1 MNPTPV
7 QSSLQARG
15 FRAQLRVTMMLVVS
29 AATGVV
35 LYFAERNLVTS
46 VENELQ
52 RQFQSELET
61 VHHLQALRQAA
72 LLERCRTLVRRPR
85 IHAAFE
91 DDALDLLYPSARDE
105 LRDVMSPSEPAPG
118 SVLRAEFYRF
128 LDRRG
133 AVISIGD
140 ASEAGGLGLEE
151 EARLRLPALAETQQ
165 IGYLARRGADGSE
178 IISELVA
185 MPIFSQE
192 TEAVI
197 AALVLGFRFETAGAA
212 GPDADMQRG
221 VWLEKGLHMRG
232 LTPEARR
239 QLAAT
244 LPGLVQ
250 GDQALREGGTL
261 ELDGAPFRVFF
272 QQLNPGS
279 LYPAAHEVC
288 VFPLAPL
295 MARREIIRWK
305 VIGAGALVLLAGLAA
320 GHFAAGRLSVPVEKL
335 AVDSAEARRRRE
347 QAEAALESTSVELQR
362 AARFSADASHQL
374 KTPVAVLRAGLEE
387 LRAAG
392 RFPAETDEEI
402 SRLVHQTYRLSGVID
417 DLLLLS
423 RLDAGRLRLSL
434 EPVEL
439 TRLIEAALDDLGVHP
454 DADTFVV
461 ETDIPGSLCVGGDE
475 HYLGII
481 LQNLLENARK
491 YNRPG
496 GRIRIAATVEGE
508 DVVVRVGNTGRGIPV
523 ASQAHIFE
531 RFHRGGVGEN
541 VPGYGLGLNL
551 ARELARLHR
560 GELRLLGSGDDW
572 TEFEC
577 RLRLVPAPSP
587 SGAPPV

>member
-496 GRIRIAATVEGE
+496 GCIRIAATVEGE